1 MLDWEVNLI
10 SKEDRHHFLLSYI
23 EEDATISVTTKISS
37 MEMRAVETLINAD
50 HQDYGRPRP
59 VLSPSPHE
67 LDHVS
72 TVLVSISPTLDNALI
87 YDSLRYRDEM
97 GNFKSSIGSTNVT
110 TSQLLVDNN
119 TKAIEPSTD
128 NDFSVDCKYILDD
141 L

>member
-1 MLDWEVNLI
+1 MTIDVT
-10 SKEDRHHFLLSYI
+10 SKIF
-23 EEDATISVTTKISS
+23 S